1 MRKSDEKFGDVR
13 RLQRGE
19 TQSLMD
25 FSVFFLP
32 LLYYNK
38 LYYSLLDPLCVAFD
52 CVECR
57 VVQSEEAPLTSEPEP
72 HLHRSAVLP

>member
-1 MRKSDEKFGDVR
+1 
-13 RLQRGE
+13 
-19 TQSLMD
+19 MD
-25 FSVFFLP
+25 CSVFFSAP
-32 LLYYNK
+32 AAINYMSV
-38 LYYSLLDPLCVAFD
+38 SLLDTLCVAFD